1 MFIKI
6 LKFDIKN
13 GIIKR
18 AWLFAIVFV
27 FFLTADFI
35 LFMQRMNMG
44 IDNPQIIGQKFTIGD
59 MLLYAT
65 GGAKHFVAED
75 GTAFTYPILWILVI
89 LIISFINLRYPADN
103 LCGFGRHM
111 LILSGS
117 RRGWWVSKCVWQLL
131 SVCIYYFIMLLAAAS
146 FALFAGADFSLNIS
160 EFLPRLFTLDL
171 RELAPMPWDIVIPIL
186 LHIFTVYI
194 LCMLQMLLSFYI
206 RPLMSFFVISAILV
220 FSVFFSSPLL
230 IGNLAMPLRTE
241 NIVINDPISLYLGF
255 VVCLILCAAIFVIGL
270 IKVNKMDILTK
281 ED

>member
-18 AWLFAIVFV
+18 AWLFVIVFV
-27 FFLTADFI
+27 FFLLADFI

-44 IDNPQIIGQKFTIGD
+44 IDNLKIIEQKLTIGD

-65 GGAKHFVAED
+65 GGAKHFVVED
-75 GTAFTYPILWILVI
+75 GTAFSYPILWMLVI

-103 LCGFGRHM
+103 LCGFGRHI

-117 RRGWWVSKCVWQLL
+117 RRAWWISKCVWQML

-146 FALFAGADFSLNIS
+146 FALFTGADYSLNIN
-160 EFLPRLFTLDL
+160 EFLPRLFMLDL
-171 RELAPMPWDIVIPIL
+171 RELAPLPWNIVLPIL
-186 LHIFTVYI
+186 LHIFAVYV

-206 RPLMSFFVISAILV
+206 RPLMSFFIISAILL

-241 NIVINDPISLYLGF
+241 NIAINEPISLGLGF
-255 VVCLILCAAIFVIGL
+255 VLCLSLCVAIFVIGS
-270 IKVNKMDILTK
+270 IKVNRMDILTK